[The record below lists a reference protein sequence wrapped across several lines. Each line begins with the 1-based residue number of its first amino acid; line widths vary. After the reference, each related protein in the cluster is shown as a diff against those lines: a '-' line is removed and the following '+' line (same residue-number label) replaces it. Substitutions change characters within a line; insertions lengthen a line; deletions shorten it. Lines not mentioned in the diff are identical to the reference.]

1 MDKPVIAV
9 SCEYAQGRLNDRNP
23 VAVID
28 IGSNSVRLV
37 VYEGARRSPTPIF
50 NEKVLAGLG
59 RHVASSGLLDEQA
72 MERALAAL
80 TRFRALSRQLGVA
93 DTRIVATAAARE
105 ARNGADFIK
114 KCEAA
119 NGGAIRLLSG
129 REEARLT
136 GLGVVSGFIRP
147 DGIAA
152 DLGGGS
158 LEVIRVKGQRVTH
171 GATLLLGGL
180 QLADVTGG
188 NVKKAAH
195 MVKAALRSCKVLKG
209 VEGLPI
215 YGIGGTFRA
224 LANLHMAQKGYPLH
238 VMHHY
243 ELSGREA
250 LDFARLVSRANPSAL
265 TGIDTVSRDRRPLLG
280 YGALILEHMVKTA
293 KPSRF
298 IVSALGVR
306 EGLLYDMLDAEERK
320 KDPLLSAC
328 EELALLRS
336 RSPGHVHELIAWTDR
351 LFGVDEL
358 SESPEERRLRHAAC
372 LLADIGWRAHP
383 DYRGEQSLNIIAHAA
398 FVGIDHPGRAFIALA
413 IYYRHVGLIEE
424 HLSPRIRE
432 IATMRLIDR
441 ARLLGTALRV
451 AYLVSAAA
459 PGIIPNTPLK
469 LKRGKLIL
477 TLPGKYAGLKGERLA
492 NRLDAL
498 ARLLGRKAEINTPS
512 S

>member
-1 MDKPVIAV
+1 MDKAV
-9 SCEYAQGRLNDRNP
+9 LAGTSEYPQGRLNDRDP

-28 IGSNSVRLV
+28 IGSNSIRLV

-59 RHVASSGLLDEQA
+59 RHVATTGMLDEGA
-72 MERALAAL
+72 IERALAAL
-80 TRFRALSRQLGVA
+80 ARFRALARQLGVA
-93 DTRIVATAAARE
+93 QVSIIATAAARE
-105 ARNGADFIK
+105 ARNGADFIE

-119 NGGAIRLLSG
+119 NGGAIRVLSG

-136 GLGVVSGFIRP
+136 GLGIVSGFMRP

-158 LEVIRVKGQRVTH
+158 LEVVRVKGQQVTH
-171 GATLLLGGL
+171 GATLRLGGL
-180 QLADVTGG
+180 QLADLTGG
-188 NVKKAAH
+188 NVKKATR
-195 MVKAALRSCKVLKG
+195 MVKSALRGCKALKD

-243 ELSGREA
+243 DLSGREA
-250 LDFARLVSRANPSAL
+250 LDFARLVSRADPSAL
-265 TGIDTVSRDRRPLLG
+265 TGIDTVSKDRRPLLG
-280 YGALILEHMVKTA
+280 YGALVLEHMVKTA

-298 IVSALGVR
+298 IISALGVR
-306 EGLLYDMLDAEERK
+306 EGLLYDMLESKERK
-320 KDPLLSAC
+320 KDPLLTAC
-328 EELALLRS
+328 QEIAVLRA
-336 RSPGHVHELIAWTDR
+336 RSPGHVNELITWTDR
-351 LFGVDEL
+351 LFGTEDL

-398 FVGIDHPGRAFIALA
+398 FVGIDHPGRAFLALA
-413 IYYRHVGLIEE
+413 IFYRHVGLIEE

-441 ARLLGTALRV
+441 ARLLGAALRV
-451 AYLVSAAA
+451 AYLISAAA

-477 TLPGKYAGLKGERLA
+477 TLQGKYAGLKGERLA

-498 ARLLGRKAEINTPS
+498 ARLLGRKAEISTPS

>member
-1 MDKPVIAV
+1 MDKPLRAAT
-9 SCEYAQGRLNDRNP
+9 SEYAQGRLNDRYP

-59 RHVASSGLLDEQA
+59 RHVASTGLLDERA
-72 MERALAAL
+72 MKRALAAL

-93 DTRIVATAAARE
+93 ETRIVATAAARE
-105 ARNGADFIK
+105 ARNGPAFIE

-119 NGGAIRLLSG
+119 NGGAIRVLSG
-129 REEARLT
+129 REEARLS
-136 GLGVVSGFIRP
+136 GLGIVSGFCRP

-158 LEVIRVKGQRVTH
+158 LEVVRVKGHRLTH
-171 GATLLLGGL
+171 GATLPLGGL
-180 QLADVTGG
+180 RLADMTGG
-188 NVKKAAH
+188 DPKKAVR
-195 MVKAALRSCKVLKG
+195 MVKAALRECPALKG

-224 LANLHMAQKGYPLH
+224 LGNLHMAQKGYPLH

-250 LDFARLVSRANPSAL
+250 LDFARLVSRADPSAL
-265 TGIDTVSRDRRPLLG
+265 TGIDTVSKGRRPLLG
-280 YGALILEHMVKTA
+280 FGALVLEHMVKTA
-293 KPSRF
+293 RPSRF
-298 IVSALGVR
+298 VLSAQGVR

-336 RSPGHVHELIAWTDR
+336 RSPGHVRELMAWTDR
-351 LFGVDEL
+351 LFGAEDL
-358 SESPEERRLRHAAC
+358 SENPEERRLRHAAC

-383 DYRGEQSLNIIAHAA
+383 DYRGEQSLNVIAHGA
-398 FVGIDHPGRAFIALA
+398 FVGIDHPGRAYLALA

-441 ARLLGTALRV
+441 ARLLGAALRV
-451 AYLVSAAA
+451 AYLISAAA
-459 PGIIPNTPLK
+459 PGIIPNTPLG
-469 LKRGKLIL
+469 LKRGKLVL
-477 TLPGKYAGLKGERLA
+477 TLPGKYAALKGERLA
-492 NRLDAL
+492 GRLDAL
-498 ARLLGRKAEINTPS
+498 ARLLGRKAEIRTPLS
-512 S
+512 